1 MHGTTKFSSCSPPL
15 VLQSALVIFGD
26 SLVFAIITEEVGDI
40 CIVLWTDLYIENFQH
55 TRKLQN
61 DTGKFV
67 CEIED
72 TKV

>member
-40 CIVLWTDLYIENFQH
+40 SSFYGLICTLKTFNTPGNFKM
-55 TRKLQN
+55 TRESLFAK
-61 DTGKFV
+61 
-67 CEIED
+67 
-72 TKV
+72 